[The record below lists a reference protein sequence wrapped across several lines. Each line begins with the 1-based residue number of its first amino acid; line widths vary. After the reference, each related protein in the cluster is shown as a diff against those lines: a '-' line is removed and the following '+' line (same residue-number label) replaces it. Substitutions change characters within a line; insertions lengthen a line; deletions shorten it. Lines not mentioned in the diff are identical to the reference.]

1 MMNLNQTELDVI
13 RDVVRAA
20 VADAIKSLR
29 DEIKSDFDKSYT
41 REVIDLKL
49 QAQQA
54 QIDELS
60 QSLDKT
66 KNILASLWE
75 TAFGKAIVVA
85 NGFLILYALWQIL
98 PH

>member
-20 VADAIKSLR
+20 VADAIKSIREELKA
-29 DEIKSDFDKSYT
+29 DLEKSYT

-49 QAQQA
+49 RAQQA
-54 QIDELS
+54 EIDDLK